1 MKEEPTNSKSIY
13 NKTKLNKRLQFPYKL
28 HVFNFSISECF
39 DLQPKGSNGMLEKN
53 GAHCHIYKTYIL
65 SPNHGSIYL
74 RHAESCSVEALFGV
88 TILFLINQL

>member
-53 GAHCHIYKTYIL
+53 GAHCHIRHKSFTRPIFCHL
-65 SPNHGSIYL
+65 ITAASI
-74 RHAESCSVEALFGV
+74 
-88 TILFLINQL
+88 